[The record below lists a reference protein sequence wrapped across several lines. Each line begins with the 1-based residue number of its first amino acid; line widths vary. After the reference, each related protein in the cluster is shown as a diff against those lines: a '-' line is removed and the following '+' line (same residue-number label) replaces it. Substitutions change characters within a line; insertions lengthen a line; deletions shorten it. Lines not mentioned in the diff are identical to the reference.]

1 MMYSSSGD
9 GPADEQHL
17 FSMSDAVRAWGRM
30 HAWLGRVAG
39 GRATAEVRGAMNA
52 RGSKP
57 RWHRAHWCCT
67 KRLLES
73 VQIVQVNTSRFILLG
88 NLMKRTLPTIATE
101 NRTVNPAADCA
112 PKGLDKLPE
121 KGSP

>member
-1 MMYSSSGD
+1 
-9 GPADEQHL
+9 
-17 FSMSDAVRAWGRM
+17 MSDAVRAWGRM

-39 GRATAEVRGAMNA
+39 GRATAEVLGVMSAP
-52 RGSKP
+52 GSEP

-67 KRLLES
+67 KRLLEG
-73 VQIVQVNTSRFILLG
+73 VQIVQVNTSRCILLG
-88 NLMKRTLPTIATE
+88 GTYQEYPTSIAAE
-101 NRTVNPAADCA
+101 NRAVNPAADCT